1 MTYKDLKVIDSS
13 WIDERIVD
21 LQAALLGV
29 TMTDETIRY
38 SVIDAKIKLLEAIK
52 LQMLDV
58 TPILKET
65 FNAGELHN
73 ENKKDV
79 FYTEAS
85 TFYKG
90 FKQFL
95 NTEIK

>member
-52 LQMLDV
+52 LQLIDA
-58 TPILKET
+58 TPILEDT
-65 FNAGELHN
+65 FDAGVRYAAN
-73 ENKKDV
+73 ESEYPNM
-79 FYTEAS
+79 E
-85 TFYKG
+85 
-90 FKQFL
+90 QFL
-95 NTEIK
+95 NKEIK